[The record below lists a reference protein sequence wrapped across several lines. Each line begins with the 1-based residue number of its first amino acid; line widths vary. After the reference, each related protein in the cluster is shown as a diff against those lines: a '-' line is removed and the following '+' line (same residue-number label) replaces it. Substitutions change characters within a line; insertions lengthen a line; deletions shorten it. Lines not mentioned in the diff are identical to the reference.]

1 MAQGNADEN
10 AGKEAAEVRSVIY
23 TGLKES
29 VCQIEGSP
37 QQQGEQHRAYH
48 ASRKRQL
55 TDIKGRDQCARY
67 AEQCSRS
74 TGADGQRIPQKSGE
88 TTDDSS
94 EDVSGEVGETTV
106 ECFRKSTEDDQRP
119 HVSDEMSNT
128 DMNEDVREKAPRL
141 STESERTEIATPLHH
156 LIRCG

>member
-1 MAQGNADEN
+1 
-10 AGKEAAEVRSVIY
+10 
-23 TGLKES
+23 
-29 VCQIEGSP
+29 
-37 QQQGEQHRAYH
+37 QGEQHGAYH

-55 TDIKGRDQCARY
+55 TDIKGRDQRARY

-94 EDVSGEVGETTV
+94 EDVGGEVGEPTV

-141 STESERTEIATPLHH
+141 SAQSEGTEIPPHCTTWSEVGEVKETCFHSISRKTTMLMA
-156 LIRCG
+156 